1 MITINDI
8 KRSILINSAA
18 EWADQCKLLGTIA
31 KNSSSME
38 AYRSLLSLLRQAEEE
53 LPADVEWIK
62 GRIEMA
68 KDSVVEGWV
77 YR

>member
-1 MITINDI
+1 MITVDDI
-8 KRSILINSAA
+8 IRSILISTNE
-18 EWADQCKLLGTIA
+18 EWARQCEILASIA
-31 KNSSSME
+31 KISME
-38 AYRSLLSLLRQAEEE
+38 AYRNLLSLLRQAEKE

>member
-1 MITINDI
+1 MITVDDI
-8 KRSILINSAA
+8 KRSLLINSAA

-31 KNSSSME
+31 KNSSTVE
-38 AYRSLLSLLRQAEEE
+38 AYRNLLNLLRQAEAD
-53 LPADVEWIK
+53 LPEVEWVK
-62 GRIEMA
+62 GRIEQA